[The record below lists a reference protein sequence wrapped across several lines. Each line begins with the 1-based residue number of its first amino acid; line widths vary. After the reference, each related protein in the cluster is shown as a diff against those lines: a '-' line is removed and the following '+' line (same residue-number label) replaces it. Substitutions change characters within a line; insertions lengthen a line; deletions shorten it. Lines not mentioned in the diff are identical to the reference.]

1 MNELYLRKARISDVK
16 IIHKILMDYAK
27 QGVLLPRSF
36 SELYTHLRDFLVLA
50 HRNNQEVYGCCALS
64 IVWEDLAEIK
74 SLAVVKEKQGQN
86 WGRRLVE
93 ACLSEAITLGVYK
106 VFVLTYQEHFFSKLG
121 FKRVEKEVL
130 PQKVWADCLKCP
142 KFPECDEIAMLM
154 EM

>member
-16 IIHKILMDYAK
+16 VIHKILMNYAK
-27 QGVLLPRSF
+27 EGILLPRSF

-50 HRNNQEVYGCCALS
+50 HRNTQEVYGCCALN

-74 SLAVVKEKQGQN
+74 SLAVVKEKQRQN

-106 VFVLTYQEHFFSKLG
+106 VFALTYQEHFFSKLG
-121 FKRVEKEVL
+121 FKKVDKDVL

-142 KFPECDEIAMLM
+142 KFPECDEVAMLI